1 MRGTLGGDVFKS
13 TDGGAS
19 WSPPVSTGVTQITS
33 LAVDP
38 VTPTVIYAGTYA
50 GGVFMSINEGVTW
63 NVVNSGLASTNVRAL
78 AIDPVTPT
86 SLYAGTFGGVFK
98 SSNGGITWS
107 EVNSGG
113 LTNTDIL
120 ALAIAPTTPTATVYA
135 GTSGGGVF
143 KSTDGGASWAAV
155 GGLADTLKTVFS
167 LAIDPATGTVYAG
180 TYGGGV
186 FVLECTFARQLIVM
200 DTSCCQMPGPASGS
214 FEQNIC
220 VASPETRLFLDRIC
234 TFPSDSNNP
243 CGQAGPNG
251 CAVCWSVPYTN
262 YCHVHDDPNNP
273 TVCAYEFE

>member
-1 MRGTLGGDVFKS
+1 M
-13 TDGGAS
+13 
-19 WSPPVSTGVTQITS
+19 PQIVS
-33 LAVDP
+33 LAIAP
-38 VTPTVIYAGTYA
+38 TTPTATFYAGTYG
-50 GGVFMSINEGVTW
+50 GGVFKSINEGGTW
-63 NVVNSGLASTNVRAL
+63 NAVNSGLASTNVRAL

-107 EVNSGG
+107 KVNSG
-113 LTNTDIL
+113 LTSTDIL

-143 KSTDGGASWAAV
+143 QSTDGGASWAAV
-155 GGLADTLKTVFS
+155 GGLADALKTVFS
-167 LAIDPATGTVYAG
+167 LAIDPVTGTVYAG

-186 FVLECTFARQLIVM
+186 FVLECTFARGPSVM
-200 DTSCCQMPGPASGS
+200 DTSCCQMPGPAPGA

-220 VASPETRLFLDRIC
+220 VASPENRIFVDRIC
-234 TFPSDSNNP
+234 TFPNDSNNP
-243 CGQAGPNG
+243 CGRAGPNG

-262 YCHVHDDPNNP
+262 YCHVHDDPNNA